1 MVAER
6 CPGWLVAGLTNDDFC
21 VSPRQIDSCRY
32 LIDIKFFI
40 KNLFHRKSVQ
50 IDEECFVVG
59 CESYSTN
66 VNRIW

>member
-1 MVAER
+1 M
-6 CPGWLVAGLTNDDFC
+6 VAGLTNDDFC
-21 VSPRQIDSCRY
+21 VSPRLIGVGRY
-32 LIDIKFFI
+32 LIDIKLFI

-50 IDEECFVVG
+50 IDEEWFVVG